1 MPSMYTK
8 ISRWFFLVPVIY
20 AGFIGYLLYMQF
32 SGEVSKKDRV
42 NHVSLVAEMAAG
54 SGKSPGRI
62 SSMEVSANGLTFSFS
77 KNSPVIIE
85 TVSQG
90 TIEKTATAYSIDTN
104 MVNIEFGDDFGL
116 RIDVSDDGSQDVA
129 IRTESMPEDAVKVT
143 VPFSI
148 SEGYVS
154 SRLKNIPAM
163 IINKTESVNSD
174 HTLAFLPLL
183 SFIEPEP
190 LRFVLT
196 KRDGSFGTIQ
206 LTSDKS
212 ALADPFE
219 NWISEHFKFET
230 AANYKQIKA
239 SFEEKAYQGW
249 ISGRYD
255 RLRGTWNM
263 PDGTKKFDESIM
275 ALLLAESLARGTYDS
290 GLATMQS
297 ARAQHNNLTT
307 HLTAPFLG
315 DIIIK
320 GNQIDQK
327 EAAAVERIGIQLDQK
342 DAAVFSAFNLP
353 SFAVDRTPFLV
364 AQGLSDLAAE
374 IETRDLDLATGIGM
388 VQAYADSLSFSGD
401 TFQSFKNFRP
411 IVENIILP
419 SLFFSDE
426 GLFLKTDETTCN
438 VFLSLQ
444 AGDLLR
450 RIGENEKNI
459 TLASI
464 GRELT
469 ASAII
474 RADESGY
481 LPEKINIDGTRIE
494 DGPLLIRPEE
504 IHHFVSESIYA
515 PREIS
520 LFALAG
526 PGTWLW
532 TIADQVKVTK
542 ENKTYRISL
551 NFPVGKTHHLLIK
564 GIGPLSSLTLY
575 GQQWRNDPRF
585 QEYGSGWFYDA
596 NTRSLY
602 IKLAHRT
609 NTEVI
614 TIQQP

>member
-1 MPSMYTK
+1 MYTK
-8 ISRWFFLVPVIY
+8 VSRWFFLIPVVY
-20 AGFIGYLLYMQF
+20 AGFISYLLYMQF
-32 SGEVSKKDRV
+32 SGEVAKKDQV
-42 NHVSLVAEMAAG
+42 HHVSIAAEMAAG

-62 SSMEVSANGLTFSFS
+62 SSMEVRANGLAFSFS

-90 TIEKTATAYSIDTN
+90 TIEKAATAYSVDANT
-104 MVNIEFGDDFGL
+104 VNIEFGDDFGL

-129 IRTESMPEDAVKVT
+129 IRTESMPEDAVKVS
-143 VPFSI
+143 VPFSL
-148 SEGYVS
+148 SEGYVN

-163 IINKTESVNSD
+163 TINKTGSENSD
-174 HTLAFLPLL
+174 NTLAFLPLL
-183 SFIEPEP
+183 SYIELDPS
-190 LRFVLT
+190 RFVLT
-196 KRDGSFGTIQ
+196 ERDGTFGAIQ
-206 LTSDKS
+206 LTSDIS
-212 ALADPFE
+212 ALTDPFE
-219 NWISEHFKFET
+219 FWISQFYEFEF
-230 AANYKQIKA
+230 AANDTAIKS
-239 SFEEKAYQGW
+239 SFMEKAYQGW

-263 PDGTKKFDESIM
+263 PDGTKNFDESIM
-275 ALLLAESLARGTYDS
+275 AFLLAESLVRGSYDS
-290 GLATMQS
+290 GLAAMQS
-297 ARAQHNNLTT
+297 ASALHKNLTT
-307 HLTAPFLG
+307 LLSAPFLG
-315 DIIIK
+315 DIIRK
-320 GNQIDQK
+320 GNESGQRDT
-327 EAAAVERIGIQLDQK
+327 AAVEGMRTHLDQK
-342 DAAVFSAFNLP
+342 DTAIFSTFNLP
-353 SFAVDRTPFLV
+353 LFAADKAPGLV
-364 AQGLSDLAAE
+364 AQGLSELAAE
-374 IETRDLDLATGIGM
+374 IDIKNLDLISGVDM
-388 VQAYADSLSFSGD
+388 VQAYVDSLSFSGD
-401 TFQSFKNFRP
+401 TFQSFQNFRP
-411 IVENIILP
+411 IVEDIILP

-426 GLFLKTDETTCN
+426 GLFLKTAENTCD

-450 RIGENEKNI
+450 RIGENEKDK
-459 TLASI
+459 TLTSI

-469 ASAII
+469 ASVII
-474 RADESGY
+474 RADASGY
-481 LPEKINIDGTRIE
+481 LPEELHIDGTRIA
-494 DGPLLIRPEE
+494 DGLFLIRPED
-504 IHHFVSESIYA
+504 IYRFVSEGLYS

-551 NFPVGKTHHLLIK
+551 NFPVGKTHHILIK

-575 GQQWRNDPRF
+575 GQQWRSDPRF
-585 QEYGSGWFYDA
+585 QEYGSGLFYDE